1 MSATWW
7 FQAADAGGGAGGGFC
22 FEKEGKRRT
31 FGGGGGLGSSAA
43 PSWGSRDSW
52 WSRSGM
58 GLLPATALGWRSS
71 STPSSS
77 GTFSSARSSSRTST
91 CPPLQTV
98 GASGNRRGLG
108 GGAGDDRKRELRNS
122 AGVLLATVVVMSIP
136 NVVLHAKQQ
145 LGYQSGSPYCWING
159 TKDADYI
166 YSHSYSQVAYIQ
178 AIFVVFVS
186 TVIYA
191 RSLYFIWRHDRTV
204 RRSMTMR
211 PSSPLGAGGAKRSFN
226 DYWICRYHRAVIH
239 VLLIDFQAVALTY
252 IRYRV
257 DAGARAYAAATAD
270 WGQCLGA
277 KHTYDLLGAPSP
289 DCGPHPDERPPA
301 WLMGLAHLVLYCW
314 GIFLF
319 LLYGTRAK
327 FVDQWTVAFKQATR
341 RTNSFLDGLSPRP
354 TPDQPRMTF
363 FQSNP
368 SAARPAGGDAA
379 KADGVE
385 LKDAK
390 NAALTPPHRPSD
402 QVAHA
407 VKVARGL
414 HAVRDVRKPPA
425 PAPQPGSGVV

>member
-1 MSATWW
+1 MRGRLVS
-7 FQAADAGGGAGGGFC
+7 C
-22 FEKEGKRRT
+22 
-31 FGGGGGLGSSAA
+31 GLVFLIAV
-43 PSWGSRDSW
+43 D
-52 WSRSGM
+52 
-58 GLLPATALGWRSS
+58 LYNK
-71 STPSSS
+71 
-77 GTFSSARSSSRTST
+77 
-91 CPPLQTV
+91 TV

-327 FVDQWTVAFKQATR
+327 FVDQWTVAFKHATR

-379 KADGVE
+379 KAAGVE

-390 NAALTPPHRPSD
+390 NARALTPPHRPSD